1 MSTPAVSPFVLV
13 GDPMATAC
21 EGDVCA
27 VPEACEQDRIPEDQ
41 QRALSPVAPASAQ
54 VEVESRGA

>member
-1 MSTPAVSPFVLV
+1 MSPFVLV